1 VVPGHSGIR
10 YTIEQQH
17 EPVGP
22 ARTPP
27 RLPANPTLRYARS
40 GHPASSVCAL
50 GQKGGVTVST
60 GSLAARRHA
69 GVWAPIIA
77 CKTKVAND
85 NLALAA

>member
-1 VVPGHSGIR
+1 M
-10 YTIEQQH
+10 QH

-22 ARTPP
+22 ARTWSDAPEFP
-27 RLPANPTLRYARS
+27 GIKY
-40 GHPASSVCAL
+40 
-50 GQKGGVTVST
+50 GGVTVST